1 MIASTGWRELPG
13 MMLESSLERVPSPA
27 LSGAY
32 LVYGELPFIAVHI
45 QHSLNIY
52 LMQQSLDLRLHG

>member
-13 MMLESSLERVPSPA
+13 MLESSLERVPSPA

-45 QHSLNIY
+45 QHSLIIY
-52 LMQQSLDLRLHG
+52 LMQQSLDLRLHW

>member
-1 MIASTGWRELPG
+1 
-13 MMLESSLERVPSPA
+13 MLESSLERVPSPA

-45 QHSLNIY
+45 QHSLIIY